1 MILRVAWCGARAVWR
16 PGLRARGIA
25 VVVPGIDGGALPLVS
40 REGGC
45 CYGGRAARAASV
57 WRRRFLVLGGS
68 PAAARRALSAWRS
81 SRAVRIRWLRTV
93 SRQPIHS
100 VSGVTPMRRHQPRAM
115 LVVAGSLMVE
125 KVRPEPVRRA

>member
-45 CYGGRAARAASV
+45 CYGGRAARAARV

-68 PAAARRALSAWRS
+68 PAAARRALSACHRRGNQPRRSRHLSVSS
-81 SRAVRIRWLRTV
+81 SRERFRAILSVQY
-93 SRQPIHS
+93 SR
-100 VSGVTPMRRHQPRAM
+100 
-115 LVVAGSLMVE
+115 LVNDGT
-125 KVRPEPVRRA
+125 